1 VVETCSWLS
10 DYFIKLCCDDCEFAF
25 CLYLQHYGC
34 IKLRMGIHFWHVF
47 VWVFLKNTLC
57 SDHFSTLEE
66 MQLNVLR
73 TAGGVL
79 DEHSKIFFNFLLCL
93 WHSEVQHIEQ
103 TLGAFAKLRKAAI
116 SFVVSVPVYVRLYV
130 HRQQLSSNWTD
141 FHEIWYFRIFRISAE
156 KFRVCLTSVKN
167 NRCFTR
173 RPVYFYGNILII
185 KPMSCTNFSNLFLD

>member
-1 VVETCSWLS
+1 
-10 DYFIKLCCDDCEFAF
+10 
-25 CLYLQHYGC
+25 
-34 IKLRMGIHFWHVF
+34 MGIFKEYSVF
-47 VWVFLKNTLC
+47 RSLQYTGRDAGQR
-57 SDHFSTLEE
+57 SAYSRR
-66 MQLNVLR
+66 R
-73 TAGGVL
+73 TGWAFE
-79 DEHSKIFFNFLLCL
+79 DFFNFLLCL

-130 HRQQLSSNWTD
+130 HRQQLGSNWTD